1 MNFTSKTLGLVAFGS
16 LLAGFLLGF
25 VPEHIAKS
33 KVEDKVIA
41 LTSQGD
47 TTRKSL
53 HHTENQLALN
63 QFAVQAA
70 LVSADANANNYA
82 DASTQASK
90 LFTELRQYVDGDG
103 DNAAKQMLTE
113 VLSARDPII
122 AGLAK
127 ADPGTRSE
135 LVQIFRKLQTLS
147 SQTAL

>member
-1 MNFTSKTLGLVAFGS
+1 MTFTSKTLGLAALGF

-25 VPEHIAKS
+25 VPEYIAKS
-33 KVEDKVIA
+33 KLEDKVIG

-47 TTRKSL
+47 TARKSL

-70 LVSADANANNYA
+70 VVSADADANNYA

-90 LFTELRQYVDGDG
+90 LFTELRQYVDGAS
-103 DNAAKQMLTE
+103 DNAAKQTLTE
-113 VLSARDPII
+113 VLSVRDPTI

-147 SQTAL
+147 SQTAR